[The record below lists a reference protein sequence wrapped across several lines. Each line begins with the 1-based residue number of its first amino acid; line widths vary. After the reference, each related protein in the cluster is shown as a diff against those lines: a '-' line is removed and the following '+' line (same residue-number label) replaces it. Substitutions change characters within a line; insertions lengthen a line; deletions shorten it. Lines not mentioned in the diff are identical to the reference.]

1 MDNKRKIIITS
12 TGLFLLVVIAITGTY
27 AWFKWRTTLEQT
39 VNVNLTATSVISFA
53 GGQDITGILDPVYT
67 YTDGISKNVRITSEL
82 PGSTFNLYFKIN
94 SLPEELQEDFL
105 LWAIYKG
112 NEYITGGN
120 FSTYN
125 VNDNISLLL
134 NRSIP
139 VDSYDTYTVYFW
151 LDAAEDLD
159 PSIGSKGVSLSLYAT
174 GESGTVN
181 ELDVS

>member
-27 AWFKWRTTLEQT
+27 TWFKWRTTLEQT

-53 GGQDITGILDPVYT
+53 GGTDITGYLDPVYDYNNGT
-67 YTDGISKNVRITSEL
+67 KKDIRITSEL
-82 PGSTFNLYFKIN
+82 PGSTFNLYLKVN
-94 SLPEELQEDFL
+94 TLPEELQEDFF

-112 NEYITGGN
+112 DTYIDGGN
-120 FSTYN
+120 FEN
-125 VNDNISLLL
+125 VSENDNIVLLL

-139 VDSYDTYTVYFW
+139 VDTFDTYSLYLW
-151 LDAAEDLD
+151 LDANEDIS
-159 PSIGSKGVSLSLYAT
+159 PSVGGKRVDFDLYAT

-181 ELDVS
+181 ELDS